1 MNCLGFPRIFR
12 GNSTLIIDDEASQ
25 NDVKDRF
32 RATRTCLR
40 LFLNSEQGE
49 LFGDPDFGIKV
60 KKYMFNQNNYI
71 LRDILIDEIYTKIQL
86 FFNQIIVNRKDIKI
100 KQSGINFIAEI
111 PYRIKNSFELNTFE
125 LVLFKGE
132 NDL

>member
-1 MNCLGFPRIFR
+1 MRCVSFPRIFK
-12 GNSTLIIDDEASQ
+12 GNSTLIIDDNPENNS
-25 NDVKDRF
+25 KDKF
-32 RATRTCLR
+32 KATSLCLR

-49 LFGDPDFGIKV
+49 LFGDPDFGIRI
-60 KKYMFNQNNYI
+60 KKYMFNQNNYV
-71 LRDILIDEIYTKIQL
+71 LRDILIDEIYTKVQL
-86 FFNQIIVNRKDIKI
+86 FFNQITINRKDINI
-100 KQSGINFIAEI
+100 KQSGTQLIAEI

>member
-49 LFGDPDFGIKV
+49 LFGDPDFGIKI